1 MVPDNGLLHLYF
13 NPEGR
18 INRSTYWLKGV
29 LLHTA
34 IWIVLWVALKLV
46 AGANFNAWL
55 NGLIDDLFA
64 FDFGAIPDAF
74 NYLITYLG
82 VYFLALVVMTI
93 VYWWTSI
100 AIMVKR
106 LHDRDKSGWWILL
119 WAMIFVVGAF
129 VIVGPLIVLIWA
141 LIELGFLEGTLGRN
155 RYGDDPNGQI
165 SQRDSAYSRHGS
177 PAVDQFLSSS
187 PSRSG
192 NTIATQSGER
202 MKRCPF
208 CAEVIRYSAVRCR
221 HCQADLPTTADRP
234 TTATVS
240 GHSRLYGTRTQTTE
254 YQTRAC
260 PNCGKQIGRTVTVC
274 LYCGVN
280 PDTGTA
286 SG

>member
-29 LLHTA
+29 LLHSA

-64 FDFGAIPDAF
+64 FDFGAIPDAID
-74 NYLITYLG
+74 YLITYLA

-93 VYWWTSI
+93 VYWWTGI

-129 VIVGPLIVLIWA
+129 VIVGPLIVLN
-141 LIELGFLEGTLGRN
+141 LG
-155 RYGDDPNGQI
+155 
-165 SQRDSAYSRHGS
+165 
-177 PAVDQFLSSS
+177 VD
-187 PSRSG
+187 
-192 NTIATQSGER
+192 
-202 MKRCPF
+202 
-208 CAEVIRYSAVRCR
+208 
-221 HCQADLPTTADRP
+221 
-234 TTATVS
+234 
-240 GHSRLYGTRTQTTE
+240 
-254 YQTRAC
+254 
-260 PNCGKQIGRTVTVC
+260 
-274 LYCGVN
+274 
-280 PDTGTA
+280 
-286 SG
+286 